1 MDSRPAA
8 AEPPFFMEGTH
19 MTASI
24 LAQGQPGGQLTF
36 LISLVLMVAIFYFL
50 LIRPQQKRVR
60 QQRELVE
67 SLGVGDEVVTIGGMF
82 GTIYEMDDESVTLD
96 VGSGTRL
103 RFVKQA
109 IARKFVRDEDTATE
123 EADEEP

>member
-1 MDSRPAA
+1 
-8 AEPPFFMEGTH
+8 
-19 MTASI
+19 MTAAI
-24 LAQGQPGGQLTF
+24 LAQGGGQNVTF

-50 LIRPQQKRVR
+50 LIRSQQRRVR
-60 QQRELVE
+60 QQRDLVD

-82 GTIYEMDDESVTLD
+82 GTIFEMNDESVTLD
-96 VGSGTRL
+96 VGSGTRI

-109 IARKFVRDEDTATE
+109 IARKFVREEPETESE

>member
-1 MDSRPAA
+1 
-8 AEPPFFMEGTH
+8 
-19 MTASI
+19 MTAAI
-24 LAQGQPGGQLTF
+24 LAQAGGQNVTF

-50 LIRPQQKRVR
+50 LIRPQQRRVR
-60 QQRELVE
+60 QQRDLVE

-82 GTIYEMDDESVTLD
+82 GTIFEMNDESVTLD
-96 VGSGTRL
+96 VGSGTRI

-109 IARKFVRDEDTATE
+109 IARKFVREEPETESE

>member
-1 MDSRPAA
+1 
-8 AEPPFFMEGTH
+8 
-19 MTASI
+19 MTAAI
-24 LAQGQPGGQLTF
+24 LAQGGGQNVTF

-50 LIRPQQKRVR
+50 LIRPQQRRVR
-60 QQRELVE
+60 QQRDLVD

-82 GTIYEMDDESVTLD
+82 GTIFEMNDESVTLD
-96 VGSGTRL
+96 VGSGTRI

-109 IARKFVRDEDTATE
+109 IARKFVREEPETESE

>member
-1 MDSRPAA
+1 
-8 AEPPFFMEGTH
+8 

-82 GTIYEMDDESVTLD
+82 GTIYEMDDDSVTLD